1 MATAIHAKKFAE
13 AFNSVTICS
22 ANFSL
27 DIAADAAETTTSC
40 DTAKTFAQGK
50 YGWTASDGGTTD
62 FADNG
67 QDETIFT
74 AVTGG
79 GASTLSFKAN
89 GDASTSA
96 TNPSYSGSAFVTS
109 YSIAADIGSA
119 VQASTSFQGTGALA
133 RAVA

>member
-27 DIAADAAETTTSC
+27 DIATDAAEKTTSC
-40 DTAKTFAQGK
+40 DTAKTFTPGK
-50 YGWTASDGGTTD
+50 YGWTASDGGPTD

-67 QDETIFT
+67 QDETIFNAIT
-74 AVTGG
+74 AGTT
-79 GASTLSFKAN
+79 ATLSFKPD
-89 GDASTSA
+89 GDSSTSA
-96 TNPSYSGSAFVTS
+96 TNPSYSGSAFPTS
-109 YSIAADIGSA
+109 YSIAADIGNV